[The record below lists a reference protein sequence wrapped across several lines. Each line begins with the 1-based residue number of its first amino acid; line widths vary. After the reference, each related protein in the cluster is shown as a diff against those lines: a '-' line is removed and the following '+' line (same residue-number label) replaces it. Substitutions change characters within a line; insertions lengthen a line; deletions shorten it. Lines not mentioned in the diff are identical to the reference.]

1 MILLVTKI
9 DIGEPK
15 AAISMRP
22 GEPISDAAFPSKEP
36 SLAIARGG
44 GRTSHDDLIPLS
56 VENLEVYERGELVEE
71 AESMRDLNSRSGC
84 ASDEDEG
91 QKKKRTRGLL
101 NDEDGTRVKMVRYA
115 AAANADWRGKIAEGG
130 EGREGVAHKE
140 SCSQVEEKPLI
151 LQCIELNGD
160 EEREE
165 IHPQSHNHYGE
176 QRLSSSL
183 ELNGHS
189 PASKRFRTSTGLQP
203 FEKSTPGYRHI
214 LTTNVAGSD
223 GPSET
228 PSETTAAIFSSA
240 AKNPPL
246 WKVSAEKGRDVFTP
260 SCHVQEMYKN
270 LEHLGKE
277 WEEACGLST
286 SARWQDLPSRSH
298 RKLLVSS
305 NRALAPAGGPR
316 TEVVGSTAGVDNT
329 EVQELLL
336 PASNRGLYRREK
348 NREEDGKE
356 SEEEQQRSTW
366 KRKNAR
372 ITDGNESSTTSSL
385 HCMRDGE
392 GNDNIT
398 PPLPSHRSS
407 VEEGQEE
414 ENKKR
419 NLIVPVDPPRTLEE
433 FVPTPHRH
441 HKDGKRLQMGG
452 KGIEIPVRKSE
463 GEEEEEKRGES
474 EVVGEDTSAEKWVPP
489 FSLQKRGSKDAFIAP
504 PEVKAVHPSCVAEQA
519 VLHRSFLQR
528 ASSGPSRSIPSGSDP
543 APSVSRRSGVGKR
556 GGVPRH
562 GTVHPSPTAFE
573 SPPVA
578 SPPGT
583 LSAVMTNS
591 PFHNLHHRSGSR
603 QPSSLRR
610 PQASPIGAAPAA
622 SSAGGGGSRVA
633 PRTQYSTLLG
643 NGLQTPTLP
652 NPPGFSHAEG
662 GDTALAG
669 SARSATPL
677 KASSL
682 STFPTQPSL
691 SGPSAAPPLHVSPS
705 ALSKRTRDGRIK
717 VVVRK
722 RPLMSTELGND
733 CVSVSSPQIILE
745 VTKQRVDL
753 SSYQQKS
760 EFSFDAVLSE
770 NDPNEVVYKNCT
782 QELLDLALGGGSASC
797 FAYGQTGSGKTH
809 TMIGSEQEQGLYLI
823 AVTDLFQRMPSS
835 YRLAASFY
843 EIYCNSLF
851 DLLNGHAAVVL
862 REGGDR
868 RVNVCGLT
876 WHAVESP
883 ESLWEMVSAGM
894 EQRST
899 GSTSANEHSS
909 RSHAVLSIRITS
921 TESQNFVGVLN
932 FVDLAGSERAADTAT
947 TDKQTRL
954 EGAEINKSLL
964 ALKECIR
971 ALDERRKHV
980 PFRGSRLTEVLR
992 DSFTGNSK
1000 TVMIANVSPSSVN
1013 FEHTANTL
1021 RYAFRVK
1028 GLSIPTVSP
1037 DRARNAPRP
1046 CVPVAASFHRF
1057 RSHEAHSCPARGGA
1071 DVGTLCPPELP
1082 RFSTSS
1088 VKTPVYFSALP
1099 SPSQG
1104 SSVTGNQKQ
1113 YAYGNAVARSNRQ
1126 LLPPPSYPAGSADGA
1141 RSAGAGTAAPE
1152 ADDAA
1157 KDGHRTWWSSAQSSL
1172 SNEKEVAALEGEST
1186 PYRSHGL
1193 RPTSQGMALH
1203 HYFSASTLRRA
1214 GAESADGEDSLGASS
1229 SFSRA
1234 PEDSIS
1240 RIPLGIGDAAER
1252 SMGTNVSYGPTSSLD
1267 HLSHSPPLES
1277 SHAELVGEKKERRQL
1292 PRRRPI
1298 GEEKTN
1304 PLIQLLFAKRHK
1316 HSRRERRSS
1325 EDYTADQEDGA
1336 NSRGEKESM
1345 VDVYPRVKHTS
1356 HSERLDRSPSLGK
1369 EGNDREID
1377 ELKQRL
1383 LRRVIRKVQ
1392 RDLGREIQFIL
1403 DERDQMIADLQQE
1416 NTSLRH
1422 TIDRMKTHDLSVAP
1436 SSASG
1441 MRRGTSENAST
1452 VRSFASSHHLPHS
1465 VTPPIPPVREPAL
1478 LFSSPPIPRSP
1489 PLVRCTTSDHYTP
1502 LSSDQP
1508 PGSRDVNISS
1518 SSDYIHEN
1526 LSGKYGRDIGCAHEE
1541 KQLWAPIEEEI

>member
-1 MILLVTKI
+1 MVSKI

-15 AAISMRP
+15 VAQSMSS
-22 GEPISDAAFPSKEP
+22 GEFKSDTAFTSKEP
-36 SLAIARGG
+36 SATIARGG
-44 GRTSHDDLIPLS
+44 VRNSQDDRTPLA
-56 VENLEVYERGELVEE
+56 VENLGMYDRGELEE
-71 AESMRDLNSRSGC
+71 EMEMMRDLNSRSGG
-84 ASDEDEG
+84 ASDEDES
-91 QKKKRTRGLL
+91 QKKKRTRGLFSA
-101 NDEDGTRVKMVRYA
+101 EEGTRVKMIRKTA
-115 AAANADWRGKIAEGG
+115 AATADRRVKIAEGG
-130 EGREGVAHKE
+130 ERREGVAQKE
-140 SCSQVEEKPLI
+140 SCSQIEENSLI
-151 LQCIELNGD
+151 MHSREMNGE

-165 IHPQSHNHYGE
+165 KNPNAHSHYE
-176 QRLSSSL
+176 KQRLSSSL
-183 ELNGHS
+183 ELNLHS
-189 PASKRFRTSTGLQP
+189 PASKRFRTSTGFP
-203 FEKSTPGYRHI
+203 SFEKSALGYRHI
-214 LTTNVAGSD
+214 STANVVGGDA
-223 GPSET
+223 PSEE
-228 PSETTAAIFSSA
+228 PSEAPAVVLSSA
-240 AKNPPL
+240 SKNPPL
-246 WKVSAEKGRDVFTP
+246 WKVSGEKGGDVFTP

-286 SARWQDLPSRSH
+286 SARCQDLPSRSQ
-298 RKLLVSS
+298 RKQLLSA
-305 NRALAPAGGPR
+305 NIALLPSGCPR
-316 TEVVGSTAGVDNT
+316 TEMEGSTTGVDKT
-329 EVQELLL
+329 EAQDMLLS
-336 PASNRGLYRREK
+336 ASNRGLHKKEK

-356 SEEEQQRSTW
+356 NEEEQRRSKW
-366 KRKNAR
+366 KRKNIR
-372 ITDGNESSTTSSL
+372 ITDGNESSSTSSL
-385 HCMRDGE
+385 FFVRDGE
-392 GNDNIT
+392 CSDNIT
-398 PPLPSHRSS
+398 PPLPSHRPS
-407 VEEGQEE
+407 VEVVPEE
-414 ENKKR
+414 ENEKR
-419 NLIVPVDPPRTLEE
+419 SLIVPVDPPRTLEE

-441 HKDGKRLQMGG
+441 HKDGKRRLMGG
-452 KGIEIPVRKSE
+452 KSIEISE
-463 GEEEEEKRGES
+463 GKREEEEKRES
-474 EVVGEDTSAEKWVPP
+474 EVERENTITEKWGPL
-489 FSLQKRGSKDAFIAP
+489 FSQPKRGSKDAFISP
-504 PEVKAVHPSCVAEQA
+504 PEEKSVLPSLGAEQA

-528 ASSGPSRSIPSGSDP
+528 ASSGPSRSTTSCPDP
-543 APSVSRRSGVGKR
+543 TSSASRRSAAGKR
-556 GGVPRH
+556 SGVTRH
-562 GTVHPSPTAFE
+562 VTVHPSSTAFE
-573 SPPVA
+573 SSPAAPPPC
-578 SPPGT
+578 S

-591 PFHNLHHRSGSR
+591 PLHNRNMRSGSR

-610 PQASPIGAAPAA
+610 PQVSAFAFVPAA
-622 SSAGGGGSRVA
+622 SSAGGGGSRA
-633 PRTQYSTLLG
+633 ATRTQSNTHLG
-643 NGLQTPTLP
+643 NGLQPPTLSMP
-652 NPPGFSHAEG
+652 AVFSHAEG
-662 GDTALAG
+662 GGTTLAG
-669 SARSATPL
+669 SSRSATPL

-682 STFPTQPSL
+682 STFPVHTSL
-691 SGPSAAPPLHVSPS
+691 SGPPSAAPPLHASPS

-722 RPLMSTELGND
+722 RPLMSTEMGND
-733 CVSVSSPQIILE
+733 CVCVSSPHITLE

-770 NDPNEVVYKNCT
+770 NDPNEVVYKNCA
-782 QELLDLALGGGSASC
+782 QELLDLALSGGSASC

-835 YRLAASFY
+835 YCLAASFY

-868 RVNVCGLT
+868 RVNICGLT
-876 WHAVESP
+876 WHPVESP

-921 TESQNFVGVLN
+921 TESQDFVGVLN

-1046 CVPVAASFHRF
+1046 WVPGVSSFNRF
-1057 RSHEAHSCPARGGA
+1057 RSHEARSCPARGCA
-1071 DVGTLCPPELP
+1071 DVGTPSPPELL
-1082 RFSTSS
+1082 RFSASS
-1088 VKTPVYFSALP
+1088 VKAPDYFSALP
-1099 SPSQG
+1099 VPSQCF
-1104 SSVTGNQKQ
+1104 SVKGNQKQ
-1113 YAYGNAVARSNRQ
+1113 HAYGNAVAHSHRQ
-1126 LLPPPSYPAGSADGA
+1126 LLPPPSYPAGSAEGGH
-1141 RSAGAGTAAPE
+1141 SAGVGTAAPE
-1152 ADDAA
+1152 SDDTSR
-1157 KDGHRTWWSSAQSSL
+1157 DGHRTWWSSTQSSL
-1172 SNEKEVAALEGEST
+1172 SNEKEVAVLKGDRK
-1186 PYRSHGL
+1186 PYRSHGSL
-1193 RPTSQGMALH
+1193 PTPQGSAVH
-1203 HYFSASTLRRA
+1203 HYLSVSALQRA
-1214 GAESADGEDSLGASS
+1214 GGESADGEDSLAASS

-1240 RIPLGIGDAAER
+1240 RIPLGIADAAER
-1252 SMGTNVSYGPTSSLD
+1252 SMGTNISYGRTPSLD
-1267 HLSHSPPLES
+1267 HLSHSPPLGS
-1277 SHAELVGEKKERRQL
+1277 SHAEHEREKEEGRKSSHRRLRGEQ
-1292 PRRRPI
+1292 
-1298 GEEKTN
+1298 KTN
-1304 PLIQLLFAKRHK
+1304 QLIQLIFAKGHK
-1316 HSRRERRSS
+1316 HSRRERKSS
-1325 EDYTADQEDGA
+1325 EDHGMDREDGA
-1336 NSRGEKESM
+1336 HKRGEKESM
-1345 VDVYPRVKHTS
+1345 MGLYPFAKHAP

-1369 EGNDREID
+1369 EEGNDREID

-1422 TIDRMKTHDLSVAP
+1422 TIDRMKTDDLSVAP
-1436 SSASG
+1436 SSTSG
-1441 MRRGTSENAST
+1441 MRRGTSDNTST
-1452 VRSFASSHHLPHS
+1452 VPSFVSSHLLPHS
-1465 VTPPIPPVREPAL
+1465 ITSHIPPVCEPVL
-1478 LFSSPPIPRSP
+1478 PFSSPPIPRSP
-1489 PLVRCTTSDHYTP
+1489 PLVRCTTSDHYSP
-1502 LSSDQP
+1502 LSSDP
-1508 PGSRDVNISS
+1508 PPVSRDVNISY

-1526 LSGKYGRDIGCAHEE
+1526 MSGKYRRHTGDAYEE